1 MAPAPKA
8 KYQRRLSHGGKSVAD
23 ANDGKPNEDIKFGED
38 EILENG
44 NNQKKDPKPAAEAGH
59 MRDRSGSP
67 MTSTLLLRRSS
78 AGPDGRLDNV
88 PVRASFDD
96 IKQHLKHLGP
106 SNRASNPKSTRST
119 TVKIKPGIV
128 VHDPP
133 QSAPVAEETIPEVPR
148 DEEGE
153 DDNETTSLLRGKIIP
168 KDGAHAVAQTYGAT
182 GVGSAPRSLQN
193 SPLIKTADMTAQ
205 EDQATQTS
213 ARASAT
219 DLTMAVEQSSKPEVR
234 SHRSSSGSEMSPV
247 DALSPY
253 GSRKSLLARS
263 GSITEQVVETR
274 GIKKTVLETTSSND
288 EDEEHRHQRMA
299 SRSNLSLPSTG
310 VLSPVPGD
318 EEETSLG
325 SSSVASP
332 SPGESATVASGGNGQ
347 NGGGNGSGGASKK
360 KNRRKKRKGGKS

>member
-1 MAPAPKA
+1 
-8 KYQRRLSHGGKSVAD
+8 
-23 ANDGKPNEDIKFGED
+23 
-38 EILENG
+38 
-44 NNQKKDPKPAAEAGH
+44 
-59 MRDRSGSP
+59 
-67 MTSTLLLRRSS
+67 MTSTVLLRRSS

-96 IKQHLKHLGP
+96 IKQHLKYLGP

-128 VHDPP
+128 VHDHP

-153 DDNETTSLLRGKIIP
+153 DENETTSLLRGKIIP

-182 GVGSAPRSLQN
+182 GVGSAPRSLEN
-193 SPLIKTADMTAQ
+193 SPYNIKTVDTIAQ
-205 EDQATQTS
+205 IDQSTQRS
-213 ARASAT
+213 ARASGT
-219 DLTMAVEQSSKPEVR
+219 DLTVAVEKSSRTEAR
-234 SHRSSSGSEMSPV
+234 SQRSSSSSETSPI

-253 GSRKSLLARS
+253 GSKKSLLARS

-288 EDEEHRHQRMA
+288 EDDEHRHQRMA
-299 SRSNLSLPSTG
+299 SRSNLSLQSTG
-310 VLSPVPGD
+310 ALSPVPGD
-318 EEETSLG
+318 GEEETSLG
-325 SSSVASP
+325 SSSVVSP
-332 SPGESATVASGGNGQ
+332 SAGASASAANGSNGQ
-347 NGGGNGSGGASKK
+347 NGGGSGSGGASKK

>member
-8 KYQRRLSHGGKSVAD
+8 KYQRRLSHGGKSITD
-23 ANDGKPNEDIKFGED
+23 GNDGKSSEDIKIGED
-38 EILENG
+38 EVRENG
-44 NNQKKDPKPAAEAGH
+44 DTRKKDVKSAAETGH
-59 MRDRSGSP
+59 ARDRSGSP

-106 SNRASNPKSTRST
+106 SNRASNPKTTRST

-128 VHDPP
+128 VHDLP
-133 QSAPVAEETIPEVPR
+133 QSASVAEETIPEVPN
-148 DEEGE
+148 DEGE

-168 KDGAHAVAQTYGAT
+168 KDGAHAVAQTYGT
-182 GVGSAPRSLQN
+182 TSIGSLPRSGEN
-193 SPLIKTADMTAQ
+193 TPLITKTVDPTAQ

-213 ARASAT
+213 AHASRT
-219 DLTMAVEQSSKPEVR
+219 DLTVMAAEPSPQKAR
-234 SHRSSSGSEMSPV
+234 SHRSSSGSEMSPI
-247 DALSPY
+247 DASSPFASA
-253 GSRKSLLARS
+253 SRRSLLARS

-288 EDEEHRHQRMA
+288 EDDEQRHQRMA

-310 VLSPVPGD
+310 ILSPVPGD
-318 EEETSLG
+318 EEETSPG
-325 SSSVASP
+325 ASNGSP
-332 SPGESATVASGGNGQ
+332 SPGEPAGSSTANAGNQ
-347 NGGGNGSGGASKK
+347 NGGGNGGSKK
-360 KNRRKKRKGGKS
+360 KNRRKKRKGKS